1 MRSLRTLSSQMKE
14 MLAHAGGTEH
24 PKSRLWV
31 ALVVVGSP
39 YRMMAKDRVLYPR
52 SSMLK
57 AGGVEWR
64 VLGCVDQDKTSY
76 RPANRR
82 NNTMNSDG
90 HQRFRQ
96 IAGRCTEAEMI
107 KVLVKFRFST
117 KSATIHLDSFVINGI
132 YPFDAQPN
140 TQQQ

>member
-14 MLAHAGGTEH
+14 MLAHAGDTEH
-24 PKSRLWV
+24 SKSRLWV

-39 YRMMAKDRVLYPR
+39 YRMMAKDRVLCPR

-57 AGGVEWR
+57 AGGVEWL

-82 NNTMNSDG
+82 SNTRNSAV

-96 IAGRCTEAEMI
+96 IVERCTEAEI
-107 KVLVKFRFST
+107 TKVLVSK
-117 KSATIHLDSFVINGI
+117 V
-132 YPFDAQPN
+132 
-140 TQQQ
+140 